1 MLVDKS
7 LPVIFD
13 DDSVVNV
20 VVGVLTVITLLK
32 DGKMISFRLKEALI
46 IHH

>member
-1 MLVDKS
+1 MLVDKR
-7 LPVIFD
+7 L
-13 DDSVVNV
+13 SVVFDYDRVVDV

-32 DGKMISFRLKEALI
+32 DGEMVGSGLEEALI